1 MYRQSWSA
9 TTCGSSASSVPP
21 ETSLMI
27 WAPSLSAAAAT
38 DARVVSMDNM
48 APAGINV
55 LTAPVMRA
63 SSSASD
69 TRLAPGRV
77 DSAPM
82 SMMSAPAAIMSRPCW
97 AALAGSSHRPPS
109 EDESSVMLSTPIT
122 MVCVVSCNACK
133 SVIGYLP
140 FVVSLRSPQ
149 SPTATAPLREGSLGC
164 VTCQE
169 SSSWLR
175 LGWPDCAACRAPQR
189 SPCGRKTS

>member
-1 MYRQSWSA
+1 
-9 TTCGSSASSVPP
+9 
-21 ETSLMI
+21 MI

-82 SMMSAPAAIMSRPCW
+82 SMMAAPAAIMSRPCW

-122 MVCVVSCNACK
+122 MVCVLSCNACK
-133 SVIGYLP
+133 SVIMFPLLCRSQ
-140 FVVSLRSPQ
+140 VS
-149 SPTATAPLREGSLGC
+149 SL
-164 VTCQE
+164 
-169 SSSWLR
+169 
-175 LGWPDCAACRAPQR
+175 
-189 SPCGRKTS
+189 